1 MYICIY
7 VYTHTHTYIYIYNT
21 GEREEDN
28 GGGKEEKQNIIKI
41 IKGRQHLSRRAL
53 LTSKSISLPFAFVT
67 CSHNLPYCTVWY
79 ITVRYTQVSAASDT
93 FAATNMNIR
102 LGVKNNPLFK

>member
-1 MYICIY
+1 MYMYIC
-7 VYTHTHTYIYIYNT
+7 THTHTHT
-21 GEREEDN
+21 SGEREEGN

-79 ITVRYTQVSAASDT
+79 ITV
-93 FAATNMNIR
+93 
-102 LGVKNNPLFK
+102 